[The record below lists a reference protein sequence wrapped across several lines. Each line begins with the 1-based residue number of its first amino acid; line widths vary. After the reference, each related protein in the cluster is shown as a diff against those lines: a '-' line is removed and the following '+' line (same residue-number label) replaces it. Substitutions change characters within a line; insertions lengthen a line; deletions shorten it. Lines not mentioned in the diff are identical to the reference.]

1 MRLSSTRTNE
11 HDLTNDRKGT
21 AMTATSIAQSRLTR
35 SVAVTAAALLIG
47 VAVFQAAVA
56 LGAPLGDYVW
66 GGFTQGELSPIFR
79 IASAFAAVSLLWMA
93 LVVLA
98 RAGMAVP
105 ITPAPTHRLKALTWV
120 ISGFMVLNTVGNL
133 ASQSSSEQLLMAPIT
148 ALLAVLTA
156 LVAARGTT
164 SSG

>member
-21 AMTATSIAQSRLTR
+21 VMTATSIGRSRPTR
-35 SVAVTAAALLIG
+35 SVAVTAAALLVG
-47 VAVFQAAVA
+47 VAVFQAVVA

-66 GGFTQGELSPIFR
+66 GGFTEGELSPIFR

-93 LVVLA
+93 LIVLA
-98 RAGMAVP
+98 RAGIAVP
-105 ITPAPTHRLKALTWV
+105 ITPAPTHRLKAFTWT
-120 ISGFMVLNTVGNL
+120 ISGFMVLNTIGNL

-148 ALLAVLTA
+148 ALLAVLIA

-164 SSG
+164 HAG

>member
-1 MRLSSTRTNE
+1 MSLSPTSSTNTIGPTTRRET
-11 HDLTNDRKGT
+11 L
-21 AMTATSIAQSRLTR
+21 MTTTTIESSRLIR
-35 SVAVTAAALLIG
+35 RVAATAAALLLG

-93 LVVLA
+93 LIVLA
-98 RAGMAVP
+98 RAGISVP
-105 ITPAPTHRLKALTWV
+105 VTPAPTHRLKAFTWTL
-120 ISGFMVLNTVGNL
+120 SGFMVLNTIGNL

-148 ALLAVLTA
+148 ALLAVLIA
-156 LVAARGTT
+156 VVAARGTT
-164 SSG
+164 PVS